1 MPGKKSIQPWFEN
14 SGRKFYSINVLEYVS
29 IAADRS
35 ENDHAVN
42 IFKNSGIIHRRLR
55 NQRRTERISD
65 IWLT

>member
-14 SGRKFYSINVLEYVS
+14 SGRKFYSIKVLEYVS

-42 IFKNSGIIHRRLR
+42 IFKDTGIIQRCLR
-55 NQRRTERISD
+55 NKRSTERISD